1 MGTLSIGAGA
11 TLTINSGGGDLG
23 TSVVKSMPALG
34 AGARFDPADNDL
46 VIDYTGS
53 SPVAD
58 VQAAIATA
66 RNGGAWD
73 GFGITSSA
81 AASHPAQATTL
92 GVMEALDYITSHSWC
107 PPQKDMFL
115 ACGVGGVIALFLVE
129 FTEKIAGSPDDA
141 LWLVVGDLP
150 SAYFVT
156 ENATHPRAA
165 LETYCNLMD
174 DWVAAVLDGGDLD
187 EVYPVEAEPSEQNE
201 QELASRL
208 RYLRAEVIPAI
219 S

>member
-1 MGTLSIGAGA
+1 MIDRAGFQRLPDI
-11 TLTINSGGGDLG
+11 TGDDAEDTRLLRE
-23 TSVVKSMPALG
+23 MAQE
-34 AGARFDPADNDL
+34 AR
-46 VIDYTGS
+46 
-53 SPVAD
+53 
-58 VQAAIATA
+58 
-66 RNGGAWD
+66 
-73 GFGITSSA
+73 
-81 AASHPAQATTL
+81 
-92 GVMEALDYITSHSWC
+92 DYITSHSWC

-129 FTEKIAGSPDDA
+129 FTEKIGGSPDDS

-156 ENATHPRAA
+156 ENATHQRAA

-187 EVYPVEAEPSEQNE
+187 EVYPVEAEPSEQNA

-208 RYLRAEVIPAI
+208 RYLRAEIIPAI

>member
-1 MGTLSIGAGA
+1 MIDRTRFQRLPEIK
-11 TLTINSGGGDLG
+11 GDDDEDTRLLRE
-23 TSVVKSMPALG
+23 MAQE
-34 AGARFDPADNDL
+34 AR
-46 VIDYTGS
+46 
-53 SPVAD
+53 
-58 VQAAIATA
+58 
-66 RNGGAWD
+66 
-73 GFGITSSA
+73 
-81 AASHPAQATTL
+81 
-92 GVMEALDYITSHSWC
+92 DYITSHSWC

-156 ENATHPRAA
+156 ENASRPRAA

-174 DWVAAVLDGGDLD
+174 DWVTAVLDGGDLD
-187 EVYPVEAEPSEQNE
+187 EVYPVEAEPSEQNA

-208 RYLRAEVIPAI
+208 RFPRAEVIPAI